1 MRFVIATVL
10 LIASAVSVLL
20 GYAIREPFA
29 ESTSKRVE
37 FEVSAPY
44 SYVLIPNSTLKS
56 FEGEISVEASG
67 VDEIFYADGR
77 ESDIQEWIGTSNY
90 SRLNINQKTFEPDVS
105 TVTSGGLDANPAG
118 SDMWRSQLTVKNK
131 LLNVVTMFDDT
142 AVLLASNG
150 VSRAP
155 DRIAVLWDSKPRI
168 NWPQVLIIGGFI
180 LLLAAIIMNYL
191 AFRHIRKL
199 RGPRR
204 RIPKSPSGPRY
215 RRKIQ
220 KDVPVRGRRA
230 KGRAD
235 RRRFLAA
242 PTAIVS
248 LSLLAGCSSPT
259 AEVEKPKYESVNVVV
274 TEAQLQRIVADVA
287 TTVKDADASRD
298 DKALVKRVAGS
309 ALQIRRIQYLLQSK
323 SKKIPKLPPIIAN
336 PITVALPMELPTP
349 GVAWQPR
356 TLMVVTKSDSTTSA
370 PQMLVLQQKTPRD
383 NYKLWYLIDLLPDEN
398 FPNVAAQ
405 AIGALPVNKDD
416 SFLVTPLKSIPYK
429 YGDTLNKGTDSKYA
443 VEFDLASDEFYAEL
457 SESQIQQKE
466 EVEKNGSKIKF
477 QHSLGNQNIIGLQT
491 VERGGLIALTMND
504 TSTIRPKA
512 NGAAVSV
519 KALDQKTLLGSLGSS
534 TGLKI
539 VYSNMLL
546 FYVPESGSNEKIRL
560 VGASQGLLSVRS
572 IN

>member
-56 FEGEISVEASG
+56 FEGEISIEASG

-90 SRLNINQKTFEPDVS
+90 SRLNINQKTLEPDVS

-155 DRIAVLWDSKPRI
+155 DKIAVLWDSKPLI

-235 RRRFLAA
+235 IRRFLAA

-416 SFLVTPLKSIPYK
+416 SFLVTPLKSIPFK